1 MDVKKL
7 VIIFAVFL
15 MLAGGTV
22 SILKWMKIGPFSDVV
37 DVAEEEVVPD
47 EPPVAIDMDRL
58 TIPIFAEDTVAAT
71 VLIDLKVEAIGAE
84 NQEIITKLLPRLSD
98 AFFKDLYVFIPR
110 VIRRQ
115 NKLSTNI
122 LAERMK
128 QTGDKVLGPGILH
141 SVIIVEVTER

>member
-7 VIIFAVFL
+7 VIVFAVFL
-15 MLAGGTV
+15 MLTGGTV
-22 SILKWMKIGPFSDVV
+22 SVLKWMKLGPFSDVV
-37 DVAEEEVVPD
+37 KPVEEEVIPD

-58 TIPIFAEDTVAAT
+58 TIPIFAEDRVAAT
-71 VLIDLKVEAIGAE
+71 VLIDLKVEAVGTE
-84 NQEIITKLLPRLSD
+84 NQEIVTKLLPRLSD

-115 NKLSTNI
+115 NKLSTDI

-128 QTGDKVLGPGILH
+128 LTGDKVLGPGVLH
-141 SVIIVEVTER
+141 NVIIVEVTER